1 MNVIETTG
9 LGKRYGKAWALHD
22 CTLTVPEGCLAAL
35 VGPNGSGKST
45 LMNMAVGLTL
55 PTEGTARV
63 LDGQATG
70 SPVALDDIA
79 FMAQDAPVY
88 KNMSVADLLHLT
100 RNLNRRFDG
109 PFARARLTDL
119 GIPLKKKS
127 GKLSGGQQAQVALTL
142 ALARRPRL
150 LILDEPLSALDPI
163 ARQDFMAT
171 VMTTMADEGTSVLLS
186 SHALAELE
194 RVADYLIVHRGGPLR
209 EPAIGR
215 AGQTRRGSG
224 PLACQI
230 KRDRRSRA
238 ARLGSAPRQPGRA
251 H

>member
-109 PFARARLTDL
+109 PFARTRLTDL

-127 GKLSGGQQAQVALTL
+127 GKLSGGQQAQVALTWRSPGGRGCSSSTSRC
-142 ALARRPRL
+142 RRLTP
-150 LILDEPLSALDPI
+150 S
-163 ARQDFMAT
+163 
-171 VMTTMADEGTSVLLS
+171 
-186 SHALAELE
+186 
-194 RVADYLIVHRGGPLR
+194 
-209 EPAIGR
+209 
-215 AGQTRRGSG
+215 
-224 PLACQI
+224 
-230 KRDRRSRA
+230 
-238 ARLGSAPRQPGRA
+238 PGRTSWPRS
-251 H
+251 